1 MNDIEK
7 AYLKAKRDVW
17 TSKNLS
23 ETFMREANASQ
34 KEVDRLEKMVSS
46 EVKDM
51 EIWPISEEERA

>member
-23 ETFMREANASQ
+23 ETFMREANSSQ

-51 EIWPISEEERA
+51 DIWPISEEERA